1 MAEIAKDNVHS
12 ILQRI
17 SLFEGIKDDPTRLE
31 AVAAVLKA
39 KKVNAGDIV
48 IEEGD
53 VGDSLY
59 IIKDGSVRI
68 LKNTLE
74 DEMYTVIILK
84 ANENVFFGELA
95 LIDKDERSAS
105 VMAETDC
112 ELLVLSRDKFAKL
125 AEKDPYFG
133 YKVMLTIAKIISTR
147 LRKAN
152 KDIIT
157 LFEALVHEVEGADA
171 IGILDA

>member
-1 MAEIAKDNVHS
+1 LAEIAKDNVHD
-12 ILQRI
+12 ILKRI
-17 SLFEGIKDDPTRLE
+17 SLFEGIKDDQQRLDS
-31 AVAAVLKA
+31 VAGVLKS
-39 KKVNAGDIV
+39 KRVNAGEII

-53 VGDSLY
+53 LGDSLY

-95 LIDKDERSAS
+95 LIDKDQRSAS
-105 VMAETDC
+105 VMAESDC
-112 ELLVLSRDKFAKL
+112 ELLVLSRDKFARL

-133 YKVMLTIAKIISTR
+133 FKVMQTMAKIISTR

-157 LFEALVHEVEGADA
+157 LFEALVHEVEGADE
-171 IGILDA
+171 IGMLEV